1 MCIKILKLTLL
12 LFTGIENIKIF
23 LGVYIMLKRYL
34 LAPGPTMVPEKVLL
48 DMAMPI
54 IHHRTSEF
62 SKIFGEVREKLQS
75 VFGTSED
82 VLILSGSGTAAME
95 AAVVNTLSP
104 RDKVLIVNAGKFG
117 QRWKEIAKSFDLDVV
132 TIDLTWGFSVKA
144 SQIEEKLIE
153 HPDIKAVLIQ
163 ASETSTTTSHPIKE
177 IAEIVSLREDTILIV
192 DGITSVGVEETKMD
206 EWKVDIIVSGS
217 QKAFMLPPGLSFI
230 ALSKKAWKKC
240 ETSKLPKYYLNL
252 KKELK
257 SQRENTTAWTPAV
270 SLVVGLNTAL
280 DMMLKEGLENVY
292 KRQFLCAEATRIAV
306 RALGF
311 ELLSK
316 GIPSNAAT
324 GIMLPENFD
333 GGKFVKFMREKMG
346 VTFAGGQD
354 HLKGKI
360 LRISH
365 IGYHDVF
372 DTIIGIT
379 ALEMGLKRFGYDL
392 EYGQGVKSAEQYLNE
407 NMVL

>member
-1 MCIKILKLTLL
+1 
-12 LFTGIENIKIF
+12 
-23 LGVYIMLKRYL
+23 MLKRYL

-62 SKIFGEVREKLQS
+62 ADIFGKVREKLKL
-75 VFGTSED
+75 VFGTKED

-95 AAVVNTLSP
+95 AAVVNTLSQG
-104 RDKVLIVNAGKFG
+104 DKVLIVNAGKFG
-117 QRWKEIAKSFDLDVV
+117 QRWKEIATNFGLSVV
-132 TIDLTWGFSVKA
+132 CIDLEWGHSARA

-153 HPDIKAVLIQ
+153 HPDIKAVLVQ

-177 IAEIVSLREDTILIV
+177 IAEVISLREDTILIV

-206 EWKVDIIVSGS
+206 DWGVDIIVSGS

-230 ALSKKAWKKC
+230 ALSQKAWKKC
-240 ETSKLPKYYLNL
+240 ETSTLPKYYLNL

-257 SQRENTTAWTPAV
+257 SQKDNTTAWTPAV
-270 SLVVGLNTAL
+270 SLVIGLNTAL
-280 DMMLKEGLENVY
+280 DMMLNEGLENVY
-292 KRQFLCAEATRIAV
+292 KRQYICAEATRLAV
-306 RALGF
+306 KSLGF
-311 ELLSK
+311 KLLTK
-316 GIPSNAAT
+316 GIPSSAAT
-324 GIMLPENFD
+324 GIILPEDFD

-346 VTFAGGQD
+346 ITFAGGQD
-354 HLKGKI
+354 HLKGKL

-372 DTIIGIT
+372 DTIIAIS
-379 ALEMGLKRFGYDL
+379 ALEMGLKRFGYNI
-392 EYGQGVKSAEQYLNE
+392 EYGQGLKSAEKFLNE

>member
-1 MCIKILKLTLL
+1 
-12 LFTGIENIKIF
+12 
-23 LGVYIMLKRYL
+23 MLKRYL

-62 SKIFGEVREKLQS
+62 ADIFGKVREKLKL
-75 VFGTSED
+75 VFGTKED

-95 AAVVNTLSP
+95 AAVVNTLSQG
-104 RDKVLIVNAGKFG
+104 DKVLIVNAGKFG
-117 QRWKEIAKSFDLDVV
+117 QRWKEIATNFGLSVV
-132 TIDLTWGFSVKA
+132 CIDLEWGHSARA

-153 HPDIKAVLIQ
+153 HPDIKAVLVQ

-177 IAEIVSLREDTILIV
+177 IAEVISLREDTILIV

-206 EWKVDIIVSGS
+206 DWGVDIIVSGS

-230 ALSKKAWKKC
+230 ALSQKAWKKC
-240 ETSKLPKYYLNL
+240 ETSTLPKYYLNL

-257 SQRENTTAWTPAV
+257 SQKDNTTAWTPAV
-270 SLVVGLNTAL
+270 SLVIGLNTAL
-280 DMMLKEGLENVY
+280 DMMLNEGLENVY
-292 KRQFLCAEATRIAV
+292 KRQYICAEATRLAV
-306 RALGF
+306 KSLGF
-311 ELLSK
+311 KLLTK

-324 GIMLPENFD
+324 GIMLPEDFD

-346 VTFAGGQD
+346 ITFAGGQD
-354 HLKGKI
+354 HLKGKL

-372 DTIIGIT
+372 DTIIAIS
-379 ALEMGLKRFGYDL
+379 ALEMGLKRFGYNI
-392 EYGQGVKSAEQYLNE
+392 EYGQGLKSAEKFLNE